1 MLLLTVLLFSCA
13 GIFAQT
19 ITTSP
24 ITITTKCGGDTVKV
38 SYTIT
43 GTFTAGNIFTAQLSD
58 AAGAFTAPV
67 NIGTLTAVVAGSITA
82 TIPSA
87 TASGTGYKVR
97 VVSNTPAITGTT
109 STSTLIINAIP
120 AVPAVTPAARC
131 ATGVVTLSATPG
143 GANEVIKWYSAAT
156 AGTLLTT
163 ANSYTTPS
171 IAASTNYY
179 ALDSNTVTKC
189 VASSRVAVL
198 ATVNALPAAATLA
211 VGGNTPCG
219 GGSATISATPAAS
232 CSLNW
237 YAASTGG
244 SVLANGVGVTS
255 FNTPAITATTIY
267 YALDSNTVTT
277 CVAAS
282 RLAVTATKLDSTT
295 KPAIIWARSATTRIC
310 SGVGNDTLKVTP
322 VTGVTY
328 QWYKVINGANVALA
342 NVAPYTGVATNQLVL
357 TTPNDSAA
365 GNPFYVVAKKTTSG
379 CTINSD
385 NQTIVINPAPT
396 VSIGSV
402 SDNLGNLCDL
412 NTSISFTAFPSTT
425 SGVTYQWYK
434 NAVLVTGATASSY
447 SQSSWVSNDDIKCI
461 IAVAAPG
468 CAVSSSATSNSL
480 TVTSENT
487 SAGTWTVKSS
497 LFNSAVAAVTAAYGV
512 SFSIGN
518 KGYLAVPTIGGVLS
532 QTLWEFDP
540 FLNSWTQKANF
551 PGVARTGAVGFA
563 IGNYGYVGG
572 GTNSQSIANN
582 IYYADYYKY
591 YPPTNSWTQV
601 ADQPIFGATPSP
613 APYGFTP
620 CGGTVANPNLSMS
633 CATPVYGAA
642 SFSIGN
648 KGYLVG
654 GDAGYY
660 LAFNPRKET
669 WIYDPT
675 VGALGTWTRGND
687 YGLSDI
693 SGASPSQTI
702 QMSSFVIGDNAYVG
716 QGTQGS
722 NAVTVVWKKYNATS
736 GTWSDIATSGYSAN
750 GTGVGWTSTFAIGSY
765 GYICGGYNN
774 ANGLAPFYSTAKKYD
789 PVANAWTAIA
799 SLPAASYLNGFAIGG
814 KGYALNSASSTQ
826 TYELSITGL
835 SIKTGPIAN
844 TSLCLGSTFNV
855 PYTLGCN
862 ATTNFAG
869 DFIVQLS
876 DSIGTFKNPI
886 EIGRAA
892 ATNGAGTSG
901 SISAT
906 IPTDSKLSNQYRI
919 RIVSESS
926 SSPATNTIGYM
937 NDALVT
943 VGTVPT
949 GGTIGIDHTV
959 PYPAELSSDAIN
971 NVTLPN
977 TSVIALSSTNP
988 YTWQKTTNTT
998 SGTWTNIA
1006 NANGAN
1012 YNLPLTAQVDTFYR
1026 RLANFACLASV
1037 PSNVV
1042 GIKVFSSANNKL
1054 NGSISGMVKTREL
1067 TGVADINITIQKTSG
1082 SLLGSPITK
1091 VYTTTTGNDGKY
1103 IIPNIFYGDI
1113 NNGDPTSVTYLVKA
1127 FKTNHDIQNSNGVSV
1142 TLSNTNPSAI
1152 NIDFIDNSALSI
1164 KGAVTTSM
1172 EGVNGG
1178 AMDSVNFIKIQST
1191 RINTSQDEKNDTTGS
1206 QGYGK
1211 WAITVID
1218 QIPYRFTPV
1227 YKNHKFIPAYQDIN
1241 VTSNYSNIDFYDS
1254 TFNTI
1259 SGVFRAS
1266 GGSEIIGRAVI
1277 KFEDTVKNR
1286 PGVKFT
1292 KTITTNTDGS
1302 YSVTLPARKYKATV
1316 MSFIPANNQT
1326 NDINSTELLEFFNIR
1341 QKDSSIIDIDTMN
1354 VTKNFIY
1361 HRKPVLTFQNLP
1373 DSCGKKVFRQNQS
1386 KKFIVNIWEGDP
1398 VYNYKVVT
1406 DSTDSLRLVT
1416 NVAGDV
1422 NLDTTYYSQRN
1433 GSDTITLVGGN
1444 PNNFAFDNYAKTLK
1458 LDYKDKWKRYAAQL
1472 SPTTVVLGLK
1482 TNRGTF
1488 VTVSPQV
1495 PLLILHAPPGDQSS
1509 SMWEQNNT
1517 TETEMS
1523 FTYGLANSE
1532 SNSASVTVGLEAVTG
1547 IGFATITEVEATL
1560 TGTLSTTATVN
1571 GSHTAVYSTSTTTSY
1586 ETEPGGGDVYVGAAL
1601 NLKYAV
1607 ADELMFNDTVGH
1619 ACEMF
1624 NKSRFV
1630 VAPNGFA
1637 TTYTYSEGQIT
1648 DVIVPTLQAMADN
1661 APTVPEQRRYLN
1673 QVNVWNQVVEYNRR
1687 NKARASFVRNRSFD
1701 GNAGPITES
1710 VTESSSSNNT
1720 IEFGLE
1726 IEASVA
1732 AEVEAKVAGVGVGG
1746 SKEISMT
1753 MSIGGSVSTTNT
1765 SETTIGYTLDDDDA
1779 GDYFSVDI
1787 KRDPVYKTPVFEMV
1801 AGTSSCPAEE
1811 IAQNRDAGRLD
1822 IPEEAN
1828 GAPNKVQTNIPA
1840 TNEAIYQLKLRNI
1853 SESRETR
1860 TYNLEFDQS
1869 SNPNGA
1875 IVTIGGNPSNVPV
1888 SYTIP
1893 YLGTQIVTVTV
1904 KKNAYSN
1911 VYSYEGLRFVMT
1923 DACGVD
1929 EEDVSDN
1936 TLSAYFAS
1944 PCSNITLVSPTD
1956 GWLSNTSGNNMIP
1969 ISFNGYNINNLQ
1981 SVTLQ
1986 YAHTGRGDWLPGF
1999 VLNQSDI
2006 SNTGTQNTNWD
2017 ITNVE
2022 DGNYE
2027 IRLMLQ
2033 CVNGT
2038 VFSTRYSG
2046 LIDRKAPQ
2054 LYGTP
2059 QPADH
2064 ILSIGDDIS
2073 FTFDE
2078 NILTSGLNN
2087 NKVKLTK
2094 VNNAAEIP
2102 VQVTGYG
2109 NKVNIVPTS
2118 DLFANYYGDSLRV
2131 VIKNIADL
2139 NGNIQTASDTIVFLV
2154 GGSTTPIASNV
2165 KVKRVSISNV
2175 NPTKT
2180 SVFENSGDSMMVK
2193 FKFDTTSNTTSRTL
2207 VRYIVGGSAQ
2217 YNSGYTV
2224 SYSNGQSLA
2233 TVYNGTEGSI
2243 TIPAYQDSAILTIK
2257 PIADA
2262 INELDETVTLSLIS
2276 GGDYTI
2282 SDKYLIKDTIKNDD
2296 NLGTPVITSSGN
2308 LCQGGS
2314 ITLTTPNTINGQ
2326 AITSYEW
2333 RMGGV
2338 IVGTTQ
2344 TITVRT
2350 SGNYTVSVYNASLFS
2365 GTSNVFT
2372 VNASAPPTSTLN
2384 VTICSNQAPY
2394 SWNGGSYAVTGTYS
2408 KNISNANGCD
2418 STAILNLRV
2427 NATST
2432 STSTVS
2438 ICSSQLPYAWNN
2450 TNYTQAGTYNKTFN
2464 NALGCDSIATLILS
2478 IKANS
2483 SSSVT
2488 AAVCSNQLPYVWNGT
2503 SYYSTGSYS
2512 KVYTNTVGCDSV
2524 VTLNLTVKSTVVNT
2538 SSIAVCSNQM
2548 PYIWNSMIITTPG
2561 TYTKTLSNAV
2571 GCDSSVVLVLSVKST
2586 SSSVETIS
2594 AIDTYTWH
2602 GTTYNTSTN
2611 TPTWTGVNAV
2621 GCDSVV
2627 TLNLTITPTCNPIS
2641 VTSNVSSCNSYTWHG
2656 ITIFASTTLQW
2667 TGKNARGCDSTEIIN
2682 ITINQPTSSTTNTG
2696 VCSNQL
2702 PYIWNGT
2709 SYSTAGT
2716 YVKHLLNAKG
2726 CDSAA
2731 TLVMTIKLPT
2741 SNTVNNTICSSQLP
2755 YLWNGLTCNTSGTY
2769 LKTLTNAVG
2778 CDSTVTL
2785 NLTVK
2790 QSTTSSTNISVCSNQ
2805 LPIIWNGITCSNE
2818 GQYMKTL
2825 NNSVGCDSVAY
2836 LILKVKRTSSSTE
2849 YINSNG
2855 PYTWHGILFTSS
2867 NNSTTWTT
2875 TNAEGC
2881 DSVVTLNLTISNNC
2895 TPTSSTQNVTA
2906 CGSYTWHGMTYYSSM
2921 NNIVWTGVNVA
2932 GCDSVVTLNL
2942 TITQSIPALPASITQ
2957 TLVSNACGARVYR
2970 FTAAASANAA
2980 GYQWILPITLG
2991 GVSGVSVDS
3000 GDVNSSI
3007 AIKVKFL
3014 SNLAAATTDSIW
3026 VRALSGCGNTNYKS
3040 LKLNNAL
3047 LLPATPASITITAI
3061 STTICGAKRYRY
3073 TAPTLTAATTTAVAA
3088 TGYLWSFT
3096 GTLGA
3101 NAVID
3106 SGNVNSK
3113 IITVTYSSNAAA
3125 VIGDSVLLYYTSSCG
3140 NSDSKAAK
3148 LTNTALAVPAAP
3160 STLTSTLI
3168 SDLCTYKR
3176 YRYAAP
3182 ALISGATGYQWS
3194 FIGTLGANAVIDSG
3208 SLSSQIITV
3217 TFTNMSA
3224 AATGDSVKVAYN
3236 SNCGLSLYKAAKLTN
3251 VAMVLPSVPASITI
3265 TPISTTICGAK
3276 IYRYTAPAL
3285 PVATSTIYAATGYV
3299 WSFVG
3304 TLGANAVIDSGS
3316 VNSSVIRVTYTN
3328 DAAAATGDSVK
3339 LYYTSICG
3347 NSPTKAAKLTNT
3359 LLTKPAAPASVTI
3372 TIVSDVCGA
3381 RVYRYAAPAL
3391 PAATTTAVAATGYVW
3406 SMPIG
3411 TLGTNGVLDSGSVN
3425 SQVIRIRY
3433 SSNVAA
3439 TTGDSIKVLY
3449 TSVCGNTANKAQKLS
3464 NAALVTPSTPSTLTG
3479 LTNVC
3484 SLVGSGV
3491 GTTYTVSAST
3501 NATTYLWTIPSGAF
3515 IDSGSNGLKVRIVY
3529 TTVGANDSI
3538 IVQGVSANGC
3548 LSAKKVL
3555 KLTTAG
3561 CATPVTIFARN
3572 ETPAVAPKSIPQPMS
3587 VNVYPNPTTSS
3598 YNMYVKIPLASKIIK
3613 ARVMDIQGRMIKEF
3627 TFNSDQTIS
3636 FGNEL
3641 ISGIYMVELREGD
3654 EVKTVRVV
3662 KY

>member
-1 MLLLTVLLFSCA
+1 MKKLMLLLTVLLFSCA

-82 TIPSA
+82 TIPTA

-255 FNTPAITATTIY
+255 FNTPAINATTIY

-295 KPAIIWARSATTRIC
+295 KPAIIWARSTTSRIC

-365 GNPFYVVAKKTTSG
+365 HYPFYVVAKKTTSG
-379 CTINSD
+379 CTINSA

-402 SDNLGNLCDL
+402 SDNLGNLCNL

-434 NAVLVTGATASSY
+434 NAVLVTGATASSF
-447 SQSSWVSNDDIKCI
+447 SQSSWVSNDDIKCV

-487 SAGTWTVKSS
+487 IGNSWQTKS
-497 LFNSAVAAVTAAYGV
+497 NIGV
-512 SFSIGN
+512 SQKNGGANFSVGN
-518 KGYLAVPTIGGVLS
+518 KGYWIGGSDNAVATNS
-532 QTLWEFDP
+532 NWEYDP
-540 FLNSWTQKANF
+540 FLNSWTQKANL
-551 PGVARTGAVGFA
+551 PGAFRTESSGFA
-563 IGNYGYVGG
+563 IGNFGYILGGTTTGNVLVSDFYKYYPLDNTWTRLTDIPVNNGDEAFSIGEKGYIVGVGTNNRETWSYNAITQVWTKLNDYPNTYTVQMTSFVIGNNAYVGG
-572 GTNSQSIANN
+572 GLSGGSSTATKDFYKLDGSTNLWSQIASDGLSGNGLN
-582 IYYADYYKY
+582 IGYMG
-591 YPPTNSWTQV
+591 S
-601 ADQPIFGATPSP
+601 
-613 APYGFTP
+613 FT
-620 CGGTVANPNLSMS
+620 
-633 CATPVYGAA
+633 
-642 SFSIGN
+642 IGN
-648 KGYLVG
+648 
-654 GDAGYY
+654 
-660 LAFNPRKET
+660 
-669 WIYDPT
+669 
-675 VGALGTWTRGND
+675 
-687 YGLSDI
+687 
-693 SGASPSQTI
+693 
-702 QMSSFVIGDNAYVG
+702 
-716 QGTQGS
+716 
-722 NAVTVVWKKYNATS
+722 
-736 GTWSDIATSGYSAN
+736 
-750 GTGVGWTSTFAIGSY
+750 Y
-765 GYICGGYNN
+765 GYIFGGYNN
-774 ANGLAPFYSTAKKYD
+774 NSTASSATPYFNTRKYD
-789 PVANAWTAIA
+789 PVANTWTA
-799 SLPAASYLNGFAIGG
+799 LPNIPNNALYSGFTIGN
-814 KGYALNSASSTQ
+814 KGYSTSTWGNSTNVSCICSNINEYTPN
-826 TYELSITGL
+826 GL
-835 SIKTGPIAN
+835 TIKTGPIVN
-844 TSLCLGSTFNV
+844 TSLCLGSTINV

-862 ATTNFAG
+862 SATSFAG

-876 DSIGTFKNPI
+876 DSLGTFLNPI

-892 ATNGAGTSG
+892 VTNGAGTSG

-906 IPTDSKLSNQYRI
+906 IPTNSKLSNQYRI

-943 VGTVPT
+943 VGTIPT
-949 GGTIGIDHTV
+949 GGEIGIDHTV
-959 PYPAELSSDAIN
+959 PYPAELTSDAIN

-988 YTWQKTTNTT
+988 YTWQKTTNTI

-1026 RLANFACLASV
+1026 RMANFACLASM

-1042 GIKVFSSANNKL
+1042 GIKVFSAANTKL

-1067 TGVADINITIQKTSG
+1067 TGVAGIDITIKKTSV

-1113 NNGDPTSVTYLVKA
+1113 NNGDPSSVTYIVKA
-1127 FKTNHDIQNSNGVSV
+1127 FKTNHDIQNSAGVQV

-1152 NIDFIDNSALSI
+1152 NIDFTDNSALSI

-1178 AMDSVNFIKIQST
+1178 DMDSVNFIKIQST

-1211 WAITVID
+1211 WAITLID

-1227 YKNHKFIPAYQDIN
+1227 YKNHKFIPVYRDIN
-1241 VTSNYSNIDFYDS
+1241 VTQNFYNIDFYDS

-1259 SGVFRAS
+1259 SGVFRGS
-1266 GGSEIIGRAVI
+1266 GGSEVIGRAVI
-1277 KFEDTVKNR
+1277 KFEDTVINR

-1361 HRKPVLTFQNLP
+1361 HRKPVLTFQDLP
-1373 DSCGKKVFRQNQS
+1373 DSCGKKIFRQNQS

-1398 VYNYKVVT
+1398 SYNYKVVT

-1416 NVAGDV
+1416 NVEGDV
-1422 NLDTTYYSQRN
+1422 NLDTTYYNQAN
-1433 GSDTITLVGGN
+1433 GSDSITLVGGN

-1509 SMWEQNNT
+1509 SMWEQNKT

-1523 FTYGLANSE
+1523 FTYGLARSQ

-1547 IGFATITEVEATL
+1547 IGFATITEIEATV
-1560 TGTLSTTATVN
+1560 TGTLSTTASVS

-1607 ADELMFNDTVGH
+1607 ADELIFNDTLGH
-1619 ACEMF
+1619 ACELF

-1673 QVNVWNQVVEYNRR
+1673 QVNVWNQVVDNNRR

-1710 VTESSSSNNT
+1710 TTESSSSNNT

-1732 AEVEAKVAGVGVGG
+1732 TEVEAKVAGVGVGG
-1746 SKEISMT
+1746 SQEISMT
-1753 MSIGGSVSTTNT
+1753 VSIGGSVSTTNT
-1765 SETTIGYTLDDDDA
+1765 TETTIGYTLDDDDA

-1787 KRDPVYKTPVFEMV
+1787 KRDPVYKTPVFELV

-1828 GAPNKVQTNIPA
+1828 GAPNKIQTNIPA
-1840 TNEAIYQLKLRNI
+1840 INEAIYQLKLRNI

-1875 IVTIGGNPSNVPV
+1875 IVTVGGNPSNVPV

-1904 KKNAYSN
+1904 KKNAFSN

-1956 GWLSNTSGNNMIP
+1956 GWLSNTSGNNIIP
-1969 ISFNGYNINNLQ
+1969 ISFNGYNVNNLQ

-1986 YAHTGRGDWLPGF
+1986 YAHTGRGDWQPGL
-1999 VLNQSDI
+1999 VLNQNAI
-2006 SNTGTQNTNWD
+2006 SNTGTQNANWN
-2017 ITNVE
+2017 ISNVE

-2038 VFSTRYSG
+2038 VFSSRYSG
-2046 LIDRKAPQ
+2046 IIDRKAPQ
-2054 LYGTP
+2054 LYGAP
-2059 QPADH
+2059 QPSDLL
-2064 ILSIGDDIS
+2064 LSLGDDIS
-2073 FTFDE
+2073 YSFDE
-2078 NILTSGLNN
+2078 NIVTSGLND
-2087 NKVKLTK
+2087 NKVKITRISDET
-2094 VNNAAEIP
+2094 EIP
-2102 VQVTGYG
+2102 SQVTGFG
-2109 NKVNIVPTS
+2109 NRVNILPTT

-2131 VIKNIADL
+2131 VIKNISDL
-2139 NGNIQTASDTIVFLV
+2139 NGNIQTASDTLEFLV
-2154 GGSTTPIASNV
+2154 GGTSLPIVNNV
-2165 KVKRVSISNV
+2165 KKKRVSISNV

-2296 NLGTPVITSSGN
+2296 NLGIPVITSSGN

-2333 RMGGV
+2333 RMGGA

-2350 SGNYTVSVYNASLFS
+2350 SGNYTISVYNASLFS

-2450 TNYTQAGTYNKTFN
+2450 TNYIQAGTYNKTFN

-2524 VTLNLTVKSTVVNT
+2524 VTLILTVKSTVVNT
-2538 SSIAVCSNQM
+2538 SSISVCSNQM

-2571 GCDSSVVLVLSVKST
+2571 GCDSSVVLVLSVKSI

-2602 GTTYNTSTN
+2602 GTIYNTSTN

-2778 CDSTVTL
+2778 CDSTVAL

-2921 NNIVWTGVNVA
+2921 NNIVWTGVNAA

-2942 TITQSIPALPASITQ
+2942 TITPSIPALPASITQ

-2970 FTAAASANAA
+2970 FTAAASANAT

-3040 LKLNNAL
+3040 LKLNNSL

-3073 TAPTLTAATTTAVAA
+3073 TAPSLTAATTTAVAA

-3125 VIGDSVLLYYTSSCG
+3125 VVGDSVLLYYTSSCG
-3140 NSDSKAAK
+3140 NSASKAAK

-3208 SLSSQIITV
+3208 SLTSQIITV

-3224 AATGDSVKVAYN
+3224 SATGDSVKVAYN

-3359 LLTKPAAPASVTI
+3359 LLTKPAAPASITI

-3381 RVYRYAAPAL
+3381 RVYRYSAPAL

-3406 SMPIG
+3406 MMPIG

-3449 TSVCGNTANKAQKLS
+3449 TSVCGNTANKVQKLS

-3479 LTNVC
+3479 LTNIC

-3501 NATTYLWTIPSGAF
+3501 NATTYLWIIPSGAV

-3598 YNMYVKIPLASKIIK
+3598 YTMYVKIPLASKIIK

-3654 EVKTVRVV
+3654 KVKTLRVV